1 MSKFQNKYRIPSA
14 RAPWWN
20 YGDNAAY
27 FITICTHNRVHYFG
41 EIVNDVIVDGGRGGD
56 AVDGGGGDAVETQ
69 NIASLRP
76 TEIGKFAEIC
86 WYEIPNH
93 FPFVQLGA
101 FVVMPNHIHGIIAI
115 NKPETDRSFLSGIY
129 SPTQL
134 PANNKFGPQSQN
146 LASIVRGFK
155 IGVTKMAKQIR
166 PDFKWQPRYHD
177 HIIRDDAEY
186 QRISYYIKT
195 NPSNWNKDKFSKK
208 ENQNR

>member
-41 EIVNDVIVDGGRGGD
+41 EIVGGGGRG
-56 AVDGGGGDAVETQ
+56 VETQ
-69 NIASLRP
+69 NFASLRP

-134 PANNKFGPQSQN
+134 PANNKFGPHLYN
-146 LASIVRGFK
+146 
-155 IGVTKMAKQIR
+155 
-166 PDFKWQPRYHD
+166 
-177 HIIRDDAEY
+177 
-186 QRISYYIKT
+186 
-195 NPSNWNKDKFSKK
+195 FS
-208 ENQNR
+208 